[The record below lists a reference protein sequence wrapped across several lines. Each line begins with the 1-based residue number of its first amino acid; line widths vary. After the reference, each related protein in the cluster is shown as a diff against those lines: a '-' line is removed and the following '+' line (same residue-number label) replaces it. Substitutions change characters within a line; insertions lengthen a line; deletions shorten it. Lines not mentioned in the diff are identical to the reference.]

1 MLLLRAS
8 ACTME
13 ALTADSP
20 FSGRLPPGDEAEPWV
35 WDAEVPPARP
45 PAANASASRGKATYS
60 LDSAAGVESTAFGPL
75 LEPVA
80 DIEWT
85 MPAGEHAAG
94 EAMPYLAQEA
104 SAAQRSGGWVAG
116 EAQHHDAAG
125 AWQAF
130 ETNQADDDIG
140 FSLDAFAP
148 LQGAGNAL
156 LSGSSALGGTLGY
169 ESDGSTHS
177 EASEVWSAGSEEDT
191 SEPPS
196 PAAMT
201 HLSEPPSKPIEPS
214 EPPPARAK
222 PAARKAPSN
231 PLEKPLEEPCPCP
244 FCPVECA
251 KEEGADGRKTR
262 KRRRKAVSRTKQRHG
277 RWWQTL
283 GYTGPVSASSPSS
296 PGVLVGLK
304 QRFAQSYCQRCS
316 EVFRD
321 HIIREK
327 PNSAGCSRARACDEC
342 AKVLTHFTGDLPD
355 HKGLWDRIDAKG
367 YAKVRRSKPKPKP
380 TRGFV

>member
-1 MLLLRAS
+1 M
-8 ACTME
+8 
-13 ALTADSP
+13 DSDP
-20 FSGRLPPGDEAEPWV
+20 FRGRLPPGDEGEPWV
-35 WDAEVPPARP
+35 WDAEVPPAHP
-45 PAANASASRGKATYS
+45 PATNASASQGKATYS
-60 LDSAAGVESTAFGPL
+60 LSSDCAVGVESAAFVPL
-75 LEPVA
+75 LDPVA
-80 DIEWT
+80 GIEWT

-94 EAMPYLAQEA
+94 EAMPYIAHEA

-116 EAQHHDAAG
+116 EAQHHDAG

-130 ETNQADDDIG
+130 ETSEADDDIG
-140 FSLDAFAP
+140 FSLDALAP
-148 LQGAGNAL
+148 LQGAESAP
-156 LSGSSALGGTLGY
+156 LSGGSALGGTLGY

-196 PAAMT
+196 PATT
-201 HLSEPPSKPIEPS
+201 HPSEPPNKPIEPS

-222 PAARKAPSN
+222 PAARKAPSE
-231 PLEKPLEEPCPCP
+231 PLEPLEPCP
-244 FCPVECA
+244 FCPVECC
-251 KEEGADGRKTR
+251 ADGRKTR
-262 KRRRKAVSRTKQRHG
+262 KRRRKAVSRTKHRHG

-283 GYTGPVSASSPSS
+283 GYTGPVSASSLSVPRLS
-296 PGVLVGLK
+296 VRLLK
-304 QRFAQSYCQRCS
+304 QLFAQSYCQRCS

-367 YAKVRRSKPKPKP
+367 YAKVRRSKPKSKP